1 MSINRSISMANDA
14 PDEVLIKAMKD
25 PASSHIPQPIAYQE
39 LINRQR
45 MRLAQKGGLGF
56 ANGGGVKGFAVGTP
70 EGVALDPEWQ
80 TVTDDLEGTHGNY
93 DMGGPTETGV
103 RGRYQYSKRTY
114 KKIAAKLGLDPN
126 KWDKSTQDAVHAEYT
141 RQNQRALA
149 AAGVPINNTT
159 TYLGH
164 FLDGPVAAKFYK
176 IVQANPGMDP
186 KEALMRSGYSE
197 KNAENT
203 VNWNPR
209 WFKGVNTAGDVVER
223 IDHAA
228 ARAVRRA
235 NAAAQGVGAQI
246 KDTAGNIVGDTMDSA
261 APYLGPVNKYVQGAG
276 GVLQGV
282 GNAAAGAIP
291 AAIDAGADAYGAASP
306 YLKQGWNGAVDAGAD
321 AYGAASPYMK
331 PLNTTLTQAG
341 GNALPP
347 APSAPSAPSP
357 MAQIDPA
364 SLNKTGYGLGPK
376 PAIFNA
382 PPVAIPTA
390 ADIGA
395 PPPAQTGVLPQT
407 FGPKAP
413 EPHGFAWDSFGGS
426 IPSTPRQFLG
436 FEKTPAPPPGP
447 PQDPSKPRN
456 YDDFLKATDDNMN
469 TFRGVMGPLDYGDW
483 AINNNDSGLTQ
494 IGKSAVQGV
503 SELGHVIA
511 DVPAGLGYAGS
522 VLGKAAIGGVMDVG
536 DWLNYSKNERD
547 KLTSNK
553 LRGIGAT
560 PADNAAVKKLSDTS
574 PAAKPATPAA
584 DPQKQFAPSPVAAL
598 TPRPEA
604 QAAAA
609 QDPQLASFYNDLK
622 ESKAD
627 LARQGGNNR
636 AMSLLMAGLGIA
648 GGKSQYFAENLAGAI
663 PAIQN
668 YQQGEREIN
677 MARHDIAKEGIA
689 QKQLDR
695 QITQQDVNVQ
705 LARDRMAMDKE
716 NQTRDNETAL
726 LGRYY
731 RPSSVDELDRAA
743 QRRASETG
751 GSYDDAMSDIQS
763 LDAVRRDQM
772 LKLVEA
778 QMAARAAGA
787 PPPQIPNQLPLQGS
801 TNQPYVLTPTK

>member
-14 PDEVLIKAMKD
+14 PDEVLIKAMRD

-45 MRLAQKGGLGF
+45 MRLAQKGGLGM
-56 ANGGGVKGFAVGTP
+56 ATGGDVELEKDHKSWLEGTGVGMFGGPVLQAATGHNMGGMGMKLLDLAKGDDKGFAHGSP
-70 EGVALDPEWQ
+70 EGVHLSPEWQ

-93 DMGGPTETGV
+93 DNGGPKETGV

-114 KKIAAKLGLDPN
+114 KKIAEKLGLDPN
-126 KWDKSTQDAVHAEYT
+126 KWDKATQDAVHAEYT

-186 KEALMRSGYSE
+186 KEALMRAGYPE
-197 KNAENT
+197 KQAENT
-203 VNWNPR
+203 INWNPR
-209 WFKGVNTAGDVVER
+209 WFKGVNTASDVVER

-228 ARAVRRA
+228 ARAVQRA
-235 NAAAQGVGAQI
+235 KAASQGVGAQ
-246 KDTAGNIVGDTMDSA
+246 VQ
-261 APYLGPVNKYVQGAG
+261 KYIQGAG
-276 GVLQGV
+276 NVLQGI
-282 GNAAAGAIP
+282 GNAG
-291 AAIDAGADAYGAASP
+291 IDTAASF
-306 YLKQGWNGAVDAGAD
+306 
-321 AYGAASPYMK
+321 SPLIKMAERQM
-331 PLNTTLTQAG
+331 PSS
-341 GNALPP
+341 
-347 APSAPSAPSP
+347 APSAPPAPPAPSP

-376 PAIFNA
+376 PAVFSA

-395 PPPAQTGVLPQT
+395 PPPEQTGVFPRT

-413 EPHGFAWDSFGGS
+413 EQHGFAWDSFGGS

-436 FEKTPAPPPGP
+436 AEKGEPDLWQGP
-447 PQDPSKPRN
+447 PWRPEVGKPRE
-456 YDDFLKATDDNMN
+456 YDQFINDTLGRRKYLGDALNPFHTNHDMDITDTDPGTTQVVKGFGQLGEQIVKGVSAPGHALAYVANEASGLIGRGAMN
-469 TFRGVMGPLDYGDW
+469 T
-483 AINNNDSGLTQ
+483 A
-494 IGKSAVQGV
+494 
-503 SELGHVIA
+503 
-511 DVPAGLGYAGS
+511 
-522 VLGKAAIGGVMDVG
+522 
-536 DWLNYSKNERD
+536 DWLQYSPEER
-547 KLTSNK
+547 KRLTSNGLWGGDK
-553 LRGIGAT
+553 APAKDPASKDMGPTDRGKFLLDALH
-560 PADNAAVKKLSDTS
+560 KKN
-574 PAAKPATPAA
+574 
-584 DPQKQFAPSPVAAL
+584 FEPSPVDAL
-598 TPRPEA
+598 KPRPEA

-609 QDPQLASFYNDLK
+609 QDPQLAKFYSDLE

-677 MARHDIAKEGIA
+677 MARHDLAKEGIA
-689 QKQLDR
+689 QKQMDR
-695 QITQQDVNVQ
+695 QISQQDVNVQ
-705 LARDRMAMDKE
+705 LARDKMAMEKE
-716 NQTRDNETAL
+716 NQTRDNRTAL
-726 LGRYY
+726 LGEYY
-731 RPSSVDELDRAA
+731 RPMSTDDLDRAA
-743 QRRASETG
+743 RTRSADGTTT
-751 GSYDDAMSDIQS
+751 YDNAISDLQS
-763 LDAVRRDQM
+763 LDAVRRNQM

-801 TNQPYVLTPTK
+801 SNQPYVLTPTK